1 MQKFLDYPGFLA
13 MSFAFRYFH
22 PNPGWT
28 ASPQV
33 PSFPVAPAAFQQ
45 STHKQNSHKQN
56 TGNAADQQ
64 GETFADPR
72 ANSTD
77 AYSTDAHS
85 SDKSSSESSLK
96 SSDDGTATIVSSPLE
111 KGFLSGPSTPITDTV
126 GKHCILE
133 LYDCDCAR
141 LDDEQVVRAA
151 ITNAALRAGATL
163 LNLISHRFE
172 PHGVT
177 ALALLAE
184 SHISIHSWPESG
196 YAAVDVFTCGDHT
209 MPESACR
216 VLVEEFGAR
225 HHSLRS
231 FRRETPGMLAG
242 LHREPV
248 AGAGVLST
256 SAGQA

>member
-1 MQKFLDYPGFLA
+1 

-33 PSFPVAPAAFQQ
+33 SPFPVAPAAFQQ
-45 STHKQNSHKQN
+45 STHKQSTHKQNSHKQN
-56 TGNAADQQ
+56 AGNGVDQQ
-64 GETFADPR
+64 AETFADRR
-72 ANSTD
+72 ANSTG
-77 AYSTDAHS
+77 AHS

-96 SSDDGTATIVSSPLE
+96 SSEEFTARILSSPVE
-111 KGFLSGPSTPITDTV
+111 KGDPSTPITDTV

-177 ALALLAE
+177 GLALLAE

-225 HHSLRS
+225 HHTLRS
-231 FRRETPGMLAG
+231 FRRETPGMIAG
-242 LHREPV
+242 LNREPV
-248 AGAGVLST
+248 AGAGVPSPST
-256 SAGQA
+256 GQV